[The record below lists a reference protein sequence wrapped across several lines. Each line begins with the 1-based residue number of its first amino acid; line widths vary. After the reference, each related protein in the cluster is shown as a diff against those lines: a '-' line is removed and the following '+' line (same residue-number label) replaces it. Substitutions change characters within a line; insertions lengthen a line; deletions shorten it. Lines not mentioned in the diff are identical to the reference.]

1 MDPLVRR
8 RFLGLG
14 LGALTTACV
23 RSGTKSSTSSIPAPA
38 PAPTST
44 GPADRIVL
52 GRVLTLDANRPE
64 AAAVAIAGGLVVAVG
79 DRDTV
84 MARRGPATEIL
95 DIGAGLVTPGLVD
108 AHAHLMGLGA
118 TLEQIDLRGARSIRQ
133 VVQRIRAM
141 DRGQP
146 WLLGRGW
153 DQNLWPGKAM
163 PTHDPLTEAFPD
175 RPVWMRRVDGHAG
188 WANQAALE
196 AAGIGADTPT
206 PDGGEILRAPDGRP
220 TGVLVDAA
228 AALVQPPPPGPE
240 DRQRQLDAAQS
251 HVLARGL
258 TGVHDMGV
266 SAAVD
271 ALYRERATA
280 RDPARRLGLRV
291 FGYADADWLPT
302 LATERTAERPAAED
316 RYALLGVKLYADG
329 ALGSRGA
336 ALLAPYHDR
345 PDHRGLMQQDPST
358 LRAACEQAASGG
370 WQIATHAIGDAANR
384 LVLDTY
390 AAVIRR
396 HSLTDARLRIEHAQV
411 VDPADI
417 SRFAEHGVIASMQPT
432 HATSDMPWV
441 PDRLGPDRLA
451 GAYAWRRFLD
461 AGAVLCFG
469 SDFPV
474 ERVDVTHGLH
484 AAITRQDAK
493 EQPAGGWQPDQRLT
507 LPEAIAAFCREA
519 AFASFCEGF
528 LGVIKAG
535 YQADLTCF
543 RDDLRSL
550 APSKVREAP
559 IAATLVGGEVRY
571 RA

>member
-1 MDPLVRR
+1 M
-8 RFLGLG
+8 G

-23 RSGTKSSTSSIPAPA
+23 RGGTKSSTSSTPVSATSPA
-38 PAPTST
+38 
-44 GPADRIVL
+44 GPADQIVL
-52 GRVLTLDANRPE
+52 GRVLTFDSTHPE
-64 AAAVAIAGGLVVAVG
+64 ATAVAIAGSQIIAVG
-79 DRDTV
+79 ERDAV
-84 MARRGPATEIL
+84 MDQRGPATEIL
-95 DIGAGLVTPGLVD
+95 DVGAGLVTPGLVD

-118 TLEQIDLRGARSIRQ
+118 TLEQIDVRGARSIAEVIR
-133 VVQRIRAM
+133 RIRAM

-153 DQNLWPGKAM
+153 DQNLWPGKTM
-163 PTHDPLTEAFPD
+163 PTHEPLTEAFPD
-175 RPVWMRRVDGHAG
+175 RPVWIRRVDGHAG
-188 WANQAALE
+188 WANQATLN
-196 AAGIGADTPT
+196 AAGIGADTRT
-206 PDGGEILRAPDGRP
+206 PDGGEILRTPDGHP

-228 AALVQPPPPGPE
+228 TALVQPPPPGPK
-240 DRQRQLDAAQS
+240 DRQRQLDTAQS

-291 FGYADADWLPT
+291 FGYADADWLPV
-302 LATERTAERPAAED
+302 LAAERTAERPTAED
-316 RYALLGVKLYADG
+316 RYTLLGVKLYADG

-345 PDHRGLMQQDPST
+345 PNHRGLMQQDPST
-358 LRAACEQAASGG
+358 LRAACEQAAGGG

-390 AAVIRR
+390 AAVIR
-396 HSLTDARLRIEHAQV
+396 HHGLTDARLRIEHAQV
-411 VDPADI
+411 VDPTDI
-417 SRFAEHGVIASMQPT
+417 PRFAEHGVIASMQPT
-432 HATSDMPWV
+432 HATSDMPWA

-461 AGAVLCFG
+461 AGVRLCFG

-484 AAITRQDAK
+484 AAVTRQDAQG
-493 EQPAGGWQPDQRLT
+493 QPAGGWRPDQRLT
-507 LPEAIAAFCREA
+507 LSETIAAFCYEA

-528 LGVIKAG
+528 LGMIKAG

-550 APSKVREAP
+550 PPSEIREANV
-559 IAATLVGGEVRY
+559 AATLVGGEVRY